1 MLLRNVLSQFFI
13 VKCFKK
19 SLIFL
24 LLLLLLLVI
33 IIIRTFNNLFINLD
47 PGGSLGIGL
56 GKTDSHKSEG
66 IFVQCIIQGSP
77 AANDGRLR

>member
-1 MLLRNVLSQFFI
+1 MFQKTF
-13 VKCFKK
+13 
-19 SLIFL
+19 
-24 LLLLLLLVI
+24 I
-33 IIIRTFNNLFINLD
+33 IIIIIIIGTFTNRFINLD

-66 IFVQCIIQGSP
+66 IFVQCIIEGSP

>member
-1 MLLRNVLSQFFI
+1 MFQKIAYFSSSSSF
-13 VKCFKK
+13 
-19 SLIFL
+19 
-24 LLLLLLLVI
+24 I
-33 IIIRTFNNLFINLD
+33 IIIIIIVIIGTFNNWFINLD